1 MWLEGR
7 VFSQNLSLCA
17 ALPFLHV
24 LTFEVSATPHHLG
37 AESPK
42 WKTME
47 ESGVGLK

>member
-1 MWLEGR
+1 MCLEGR
-7 VFSQNLSLCA
+7 VFSHNLNVCT
-17 ALPFLHV
+17 ALPSLRA

-47 ESGVGLK
+47 ESGVNFK